1 MESNEQRK
9 IVKRVVK
16 QPNESEKTSNTTTL
30 KNISYVVL
38 FFMVFVIFVR
48 GFNVK
53 STVNEQSELTRSEI
67 NALITEQVEALNNT
81 NEVKLEMLKNEIL
94 SSYALYSRLNVTEL
108 KEREDYHQQQL
119 SKWEKVANSQVTKN
133 DINNIHKEIQQLKD
147 TVNDGTKVR

>member
-1 MESNEQRK
+1 
-9 IVKRVVK
+9 
-16 QPNESEKTSNTTTL
+16 
-30 KNISYVVL
+30 
-38 FFMVFVIFVR
+38 MVFVIFVR